1 MKTHE
6 ISACYSGGPGE
17 PYYRPVLQCS
27 CGFSTGRQDAWEDAG
42 RVFDEH
48 EATIQAQ
55 AEKEQRKWE
64 VDQEKYFFVLTGKD
78 STRKCCRRN
87 SPCEKHKGTI

>member
-1 MKTHE
+1 MVGVDGVHE
-6 ISACYSGGPGE
+6 EFAIALRGPRKLFCKRRSLHCGE
-17 PYYRPVLQCS
+17 L
-27 CGFSTGRQDAWEDAG
+27 FSIW
-42 RVFDEH
+42 F
-48 EATIQAQ
+48 TIQAQ